1 MAFACFYIGD
11 ITSSW
16 EVNVSEQVE
25 TKKMEKL
32 IMPEK
37 KKKKENCKLEIFKE
51 TGEWILIYRWRLIL
65 DEVVQFNHC

>member
-32 IMPEK
+32 IVPEK
-37 KKKKENCKLEIFKE
+37 KKRRKIASLKSLRRQVNGF
-51 TGEWILIYRWRLIL
+51 
-65 DEVVQFNHC
+65 

>member
-11 ITSSW
+11 TTSSW

-32 IMPEK
+32 IVPER
-37 KKKKENCKLEIFKE
+37 KKEGKLQA
-51 TGEWILIYRWRLIL
+51 WNL
-65 DEVVQFNHC
+65 